1 MALRKIFSSSFFY
14 LLLLWGV
21 SLYFFY
27 HALYGQRGY
36 NALLQKRMDLMVL
49 KQKALYLEKNC
60 TELQQKV
67 ELLEENI
74 DEDLLEQQLW
84 KKLCFLPGD
93 KKVLLL
99 ESSEKKYSP

>member
-1 MALRKIFSSSFFY
+1 MY

-27 HALYGQRGY
+27 HALYGPRGY
-36 NALLQKRMDLMVL
+36 NALVQKKTDLMIL
-49 KQKALYLEKNC
+49 KQKFLYLEKNC
-60 TELQQKV
+60 KDLQQKV

-84 KKLCFLPGD
+84 KKLCFLSGE
-93 KKVLLL
+93 KRVLLL
-99 ESSEKKYSP
+99 ESSEKMYKPTT